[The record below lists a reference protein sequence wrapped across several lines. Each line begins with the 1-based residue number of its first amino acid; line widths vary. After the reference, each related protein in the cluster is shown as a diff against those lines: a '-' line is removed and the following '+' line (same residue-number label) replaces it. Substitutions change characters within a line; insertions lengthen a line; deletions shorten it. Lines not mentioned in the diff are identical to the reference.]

1 MIRKKLTIFFI
12 SLLLAFG
19 FWLFVTIGEGPE
31 SERVFNVNVTYRNM
45 GEGLTMLE
53 PLDKVEIKIRGNKQ
67 RISTIKDSSIVAY
80 IDLKDLDTG
89 IHNLEVE
96 VEAPSFLKVVEIY
109 PSRISVYLDKIVTV
123 DKNIRIDFIGSLK
136 TGLIIEEPEVSP
148 NKISI
153 SGPSKKIETIR
164 DVSITVDLTTIN
176 SDITLTSIPKI
187 KDGLGN
193 DISGLSFNPSIVTIN
208 IKVKSI
214 LSSKVVPVIPNLTG
228 EISGDYGIK
237 KVSVSPSILTIFG
250 KVDELKNIEYL
261 QTEQIKIGNLTESKI
276 FNVSV
281 ILPANIEL
289 KEENK
294 ISVQIIIEKK
304 ISKVISDINISI
316 KDIDE
321 NFNYKITPESL
332 EVEIYGFVSIVNEV
346 KPSDFEAYVSVSDL
360 TSGEYNLKINIT
372 SLKEDI
378 KIVRIIPSE
387 IKVIVT
393 KKEE

>member
-96 VEAPSFLKVVEIY
+96 VEAPSFLKVIEIY

-228 EISGDYGIK
+228 ELSGDFGIK

-261 QTEQIKIGNLTESKI
+261 QTEEIKIANLTESKI

-304 ISKVISDINISI
+304 ISKVISNINISI

-332 EVEIYGFVSIVNEV
+332 EVEIYGFISIVNEV
-346 KPSDFEAYVSVSDL
+346 KPSDFEAYVSVLDL
-360 TSGEYNLKINIT
+360 TPGEHNLKINIT

>member
-67 RISTIKDSSIVAY
+67 RISTIKESSIVAY

-123 DKNIRIDFIGSLK
+123 DKNIRVDFIGSLK

-228 EISGDYGIK
+228 ELSGDFGIK

-261 QTEQIKIGNLTESKI
+261 QTEEIKIGNLTESKI
-276 FNVSV
+276 FNTSV
-281 ILPANIEL
+281 ILPNNIEL

-304 ISKVISDINISI
+304 ISKVVSDINISI
-316 KDIDE
+316 KDINE
-321 NFNYKITPESL
+321 NFNYKIVPESL
-332 EVEIYGFVSIVNEV
+332 EVEIYGFISIVNEV
-346 KPSDFEAYVSVSDL
+346 KPSDFEAYVSVLDL
-360 TSGEYNLKINIT
+360 TPGEHNLKINIT

>member
-67 RISTIKDSSIVAY
+67 RISTIKESSIVAY

-123 DKNIRIDFIGSLK
+123 EKNIRIDFIGSLK

-228 EISGDYGIK
+228 ELSGDFGIK

-261 QTEQIKIGNLTESKI
+261 QTEEIKIGNLTESKI

-304 ISKVISDINISI
+304 ISKVVSDINISI
-316 KDIDE
+316 KDINE
-321 NFNYKITPESL
+321 NFNYKITPETL

-346 KPSDFEAYVSVSDL
+346 KPSDFEAYISVLDL
-360 TSGEYNLKINIT
+360 TPGEHNLKINIT
-372 SLKEDI
+372 SLKEEI

>member
-67 RISTIKDSSIVAY
+67 RISTIKESSIVAY

-123 DKNIRIDFIGSLK
+123 DKNIRVDFIGSLK

-228 EISGDYGIK
+228 ELSGDFGIK

-261 QTEQIKIGNLTESKI
+261 QTEEIKIGNLSESKI

-304 ISKVISDINISI
+304 ISKVVSDINISI
-316 KDIDE
+316 KDINE

-346 KPSDFEAYVSVSDL
+346 KPSDFEAYVSVLDL
-360 TSGEYNLKINIT
+360 TPGEHNLKINIT

>member
-67 RISTIKDSSIVAY
+67 RISTIKESSIVAY

-123 DKNIRIDFIGSLK
+123 DKNIRVDFIGSLK

-228 EISGDYGIK
+228 ELSGDFGIK

-261 QTEQIKIGNLTESKI
+261 QTEEIKIGNLSESKI

-304 ISKVISDINISI
+304 ISKVVSDINISI
-316 KDIDE
+316 KDINE
-321 NFNYKITPESL
+321 NFNYKITPETL
-332 EVEIYGFVSIVNEV
+332 EVEIYGFISIVNEV
-346 KPSDFEAYVSVSDL
+346 KPSDFEAYVSVLDL
-360 TSGEYNLKINIT
+360 TSGEHNLKINIT

-393 KKEE
+393 EKEE

>member
-67 RISTIKDSSIVAY
+67 RISTIKESSIVAY

-123 DKNIRIDFIGSLK
+123 DKNIRVDFIGSLK

-228 EISGDYGIK
+228 ELSGDFGIK

-261 QTEQIKIGNLTESKI
+261 QTEEIKIGNLSESKI

-304 ISKVISDINISI
+304 ISKVVSDINISI
-316 KDIDE
+316 KDINE

-346 KPSDFEAYVSVSDL
+346 KPSDFEAYISVLDL
-360 TSGEYNLKINIT
+360 TPGEHNLKINIT
-372 SLKEDI
+372 SLKEEI

>member
-12 SLLLAFG
+12 SLLLAFS

-67 RISTIKDSSIVAY
+67 RISTIKESSIVAY

-123 DKNIRIDFIGSLK
+123 DKNIRVDFIGSLK

-193 DISGLSFNPSIVTIN
+193 DISGLSFNPSIVTLN

-261 QTEQIKIGNLTESKI
+261 QTEEIKIGNLTESKI
-276 FNVSV
+276 FNTSV

-304 ISKVISDINISI
+304 ISKVVSDINISI
-316 KDIDE
+316 KDINE
-321 NFNYKITPESL
+321 NFNYKIVPESL
-332 EVEIYGFVSIVNEV
+332 EVEIYGFISIVNEV
-346 KPSDFEAYVSVSDL
+346 KSSDFEAYVSVLDL
-360 TSGEYNLKINIT
+360 TPGEHNLKINIT

>member
-67 RISTIKDSSIVAY
+67 RISTIKNSSIVAY

-228 EISGDYGIK
+228 ELSGDFGIK

-261 QTEQIKIGNLTESKI
+261 QTEEIKIANLTESKI

-304 ISKVISDINISI
+304 ISKVISNINISI

-332 EVEIYGFVSIVNEV
+332 EVEIYGFISIVNEV
-346 KPSDFEAYVSVSDL
+346 KPSDFEAYVSVLDL
-360 TSGEYNLKINIT
+360 IPGEHNLKINIT
-372 SLKEDI
+372 FLKEDI